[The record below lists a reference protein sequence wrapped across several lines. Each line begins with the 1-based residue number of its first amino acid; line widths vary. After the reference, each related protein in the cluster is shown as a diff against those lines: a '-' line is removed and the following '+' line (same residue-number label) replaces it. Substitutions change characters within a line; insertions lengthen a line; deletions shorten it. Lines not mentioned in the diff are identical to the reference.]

1 MFTFIVLPI
10 FLVAVLT
17 GVQSWMW
24 KAIITAVVAVTWFL
38 WGPVSI
44 AVAVAFILGIAVKNS
59 LPKFS

>member
-1 MFTFIVLPI
+1 MFIFIVLPI

-24 KAIITAVVAVTWFL
+24 KSILIAAVGITWYV

-44 AVAVAFILGIAVKNS
+44 AVAVACILGMAVKNS
-59 LPKFS
+59 LSKVS